1 MTLPL
6 VVCLR
11 PLQIPPSMKKL
22 YAKLLLWLEGQ
33 VFQDMVAR
41 KNLRANGLLLL
52 HELSQTYRPSHVPE
66 VTAAQTV
73 EFRSTMKRMQHESDD
88 QFYNRFQSLLGDLE
102 EAGEPIP
109 TRIAIRQFIFTLGS
123 DFAPIQSNFRIG
135 LLPDAWKTTDWPVLL
150 VLCRDYAN

>member
-1 MTLPL
+1 
-6 VVCLR
+6 
-11 PLQIPPSMKKL
+11 MKKL

-66 VTAAQTV
+66 VTAARTV